1 MDISNL
7 NVKVGC
13 DIVNIRRFKTLEK
26 KFLLKIFHENEIKSK
41 NPETIA
47 GLFAA
52 KESCRKAFNELGWHD
67 ITIKKMRSGR
77 PLLLIDLKKINEK
90 IQIISSDLSISHD
103 GDYATAAAVFLVKF
117 QK

>member
-1 MDISNL
+1 MGSSNL

-13 DIVNIRRFKTLEK
+13 DIVNIERFKALEK

-41 NPETIA
+41 KPETIA

-52 KESCRKAFNELGWHD
+52 KESCRKVFNELGWHD
-67 ITIKKMRSGR
+67 ITIKKLRNGR
-77 PLLLIDLKKINEK
+77 PLLLIDSKKMNEK

-103 GDYATAAAVFLVKF
+103 GNYAIAAAVFLLNF
-117 QK
+117 Q